1 MKFCSHF
8 RYVACLVFPFFL
20 TACAQGHGDAM
31 NGFTCNT
38 LAPHVFSEEVARIEN
53 QVLYKPASENKKFEA
68 KFRFSL
74 PASGNQSVL
83 SIESA
88 RLNEQLVYRGP
99 VTQEFSLD
107 ASMDLLEEGGIDN
120 FSFTIYDPDDASFC
134 TQTQDA
140 AQAYWTDRGIV
151 RIEFLDAPELDPETQ
166 RPVRHRTRIE

>member
-1 MKFCSHF
+1 
-8 RYVACLVFPFFL
+8 
-20 TACAQGHGDAM
+20 M

-53 QVLYKPASENKKFEA
+53 QVLYKPASENKKFKA
-68 KFRFSL
+68 KFRFSF
-74 PASGNQSVL
+74 PATGNKAVL

-88 RLNEQLVYRGP
+88 RLNEQLVYLGP
-99 VTQEFSLD
+99 VSQEFSLD
-107 ASMDLLEEGGIDN
+107 ASTDLLEDGGVDS

-140 AQAYWTDRGIV
+140 ALTYWTDRGTV
-151 RIEFLDAPELDPETQ
+151 RIEFLEAPEIDPETQ